1 MLIHVDIC
9 VYSSVAMLEESKYS
23 QMYFLM
29 FIVHIKYLV
38 NMLAF
43 WQSFIFIVWIYLQV
57 LQNANNKWWG
67 KGKKQGEQDD
77 WM

>member
-23 QMYFLM
+23 KMYFLM

-43 WQSFIFIVWIYLQV
+43 
-57 LQNANNKWWG
+57 
-67 KGKKQGEQDD
+67 
-77 WM
+77 

>member
-9 VYSSVAMLEESKYS
+9 VYSSVAMLGESKYS

-43 WQSFIFIVWIYLQV
+43 
-57 LQNANNKWWG
+57 
-67 KGKKQGEQDD
+67 
-77 WM
+77 

>member
-9 VYSSVAMLEESKYS
+9 VYYSVAMLEESKYS
-23 QMYFLM
+23 KMYFLM

-43 WQSFIFIVWIYLQV
+43 WQSFIFIVWIYLQI
-57 LQNANNKWWG
+57 LQNANNKRWG
-67 KGKKQGEQDD
+67 KGRKQGEQDD

>member
-9 VYSSVAMLEESKYS
+9 VYSSVAMLGESKYS

-29 FIVHIKYLV
+29 FIVHIQYLV

-43 WQSFIFIVWIYLQV
+43 WQSFIFIVWIYLQI
-57 LQNANNKWWG
+57 LQKANNKWWG

>member
-57 LQNANNKWWG
+57 LQNANNKRWG
-67 KGKKQGEQDD
+67 NGKKQGEQDD